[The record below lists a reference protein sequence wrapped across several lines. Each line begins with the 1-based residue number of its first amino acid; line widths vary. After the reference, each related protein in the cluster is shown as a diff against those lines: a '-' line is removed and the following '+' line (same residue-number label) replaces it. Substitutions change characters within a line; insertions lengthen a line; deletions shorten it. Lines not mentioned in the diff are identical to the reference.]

1 MVALLSICLAL
12 GVLYFWL
19 LGHWFGRVL
28 AFLIFAALF
37 GMMGGSLG
45 AHIDSDMSATV
56 ASGAPPA
63 PLPGS
68 RLYDAAHMTM
78 EGFAKKYGPMTDE
91 DFLAQIGAVAPAKKP
106 EPRPAFPIIG
116 FILGTALAWPI
127 SGLPVY
133 YHRRQIRQV

>member
-1 MVALLSICLAL
+1 MVALLSTCLGL

-19 LGHWFGRVL
+19 LGHWFARIL

-37 GMMGGSLG
+37 GMIGGSLC
-45 AHIDSDMSATV
+45 AHIDSDISATV
-56 ASGAPPA
+56 ASAPPPA

-78 EGFAKKYGPMTDE
+78 EDFTKQYGPMTHE

-106 EPRPAFPIIG
+106 EPRPAFPIVG
-116 FILGTALAWPI
+116 FILGAALAWPV

-133 YHRRQIRQV
+133 YHRRQVR